1 MLDLPEEVWRPV
13 PSRAP
18 LEASSHGRIRVPS
31 RPVKMPY
38 GGVSFR
44 ATSPTFGG
52 IMSASRDAK
61 HVYWGWRMR
70 HIGTVKV
77 HRAVCEAFHGPAPF
91 PRAVVI
97 HINENAL
104 DNRPENLRWG
114 TQKENLNMPRFIAYC
129 RARTGA
135 NNPHI
140 KGRMKRADRTLSPPT
155 RDGAA

>member
-13 PSRAP
+13 PSCGP
-18 LEASSHGRIRVPS
+18 LEASSHGRIRVAP
-31 RPVKMPY
+31 RIGYMPNGAKREY
-38 GGVSFR
+38 E
-44 ATSPTFGG
+44 TSPTFGG
-52 IMSASRDAK
+52 VRSATKTAR
-61 HVYWGWRMR
+61 HRYFGWY
-70 HIGTVKV
+70 IKGVGNVKI
-77 HRAVCEAFHGPAPF
+77 HRAVCEAFHGAAPF

-129 RARTGA
+129 RARTGE

-140 KGRMKRADRTLSPPT
+140 KGRMKRA
-155 RDGAA
+155 A